1 MKGLEEETEKV
12 RLALSD
18 LENETERTY
27 QESREIVRKTKTAM
41 HLIHVGR
48 RNPELIDSISGDLAQ
63 LVESLREHPQLIF
76 GTYVQTAM
84 AEFAETVIYDRA
96 LRREEIPGYGLLDIT
111 PSSWAMGLADS
122 IGELRRDMVQ
132 CLAEGKIDGARKIFA
147 SMEELCEAL
156 MSLDVKDSVAPVRRK
171 QDIARQLVERSRSE
185 LATAAVMSRG
195 TEHRTVL

>member
-1 MKGLEEETEKV
+1 MKGLDEETEKV
-12 RLALSD
+12 RLALSG
-18 LENETERTY
+18 LEDETERAY
-27 QESREIVRKTKTAM
+27 RESRDIVRKTKTAM
-41 HLIHVGR
+41 HLIHEGR
-48 RNPELIDSISGDLAQ
+48 RDPELIDSISGDLAQ

-76 GTYVQTAM
+76 GSYVQTAM

-96 LRREEIPGYGLLDIT
+96 LRGEEVPGYDLLDIT

-132 CLAEGKIDGARKIFA
+132 RLAEGNIAEAQKIFA

-156 MSLDVKDSVAPVRRK
+156 MSLDVRDSVAPVRRK

-185 LATAAVMSRG
+185 LATASVMSRCAG
-195 TEHRTVL
+195 H